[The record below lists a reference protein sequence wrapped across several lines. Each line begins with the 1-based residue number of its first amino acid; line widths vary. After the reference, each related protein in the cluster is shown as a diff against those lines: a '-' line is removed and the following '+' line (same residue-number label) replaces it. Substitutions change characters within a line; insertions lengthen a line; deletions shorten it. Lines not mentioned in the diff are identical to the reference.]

1 MSDPLSY
8 LYHKFPRRRGKVVAI
23 PKATAGGVLRCCRR
37 LRYIPWA
44 IGEWRSGILTIVL
57 YCSDNPL

>member
-8 LYHKFPRRRGKVVAI
+8 LYHKFPKRRGKVVAI
-23 PKATAGGVLRCCRR
+23 QKATAGGVLRCCKR

-44 IGEWRSGILTIVL
+44 FGGWRSGILTNVL
-57 YCSDNPL
+57 